1 MKARRASTL
10 RWRRVP
16 GARYYNVQL
25 YRGGRKVLS
34 AWPLAASFHLGRA
47 WTYRATLS
55 AEARGLHVVRVAEM
69 KPLPHV
75 AYGPI
80 VGQSSFVVR

>member
-1 MKARRASTL
+1 M
-10 RWRRVP
+10 
-16 GARYYNVQL
+16 
-25 YRGGRKVLS
+25 
-34 AWPLAASFHLGRA
+34 WPVAPHFHLSRA
-47 WTYRATLS
+47 WTYQGHHFRLK
-55 AEARGLHVVRVAEM
+55 RGRYTWYVWPSM